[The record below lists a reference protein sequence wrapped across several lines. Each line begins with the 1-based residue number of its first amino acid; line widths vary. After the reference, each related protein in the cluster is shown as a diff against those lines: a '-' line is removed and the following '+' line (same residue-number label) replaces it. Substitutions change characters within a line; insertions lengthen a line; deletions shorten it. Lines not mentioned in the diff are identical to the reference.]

1 MPTPSLHRVILRF
14 RLPLLLSGA
23 ILLGFTVIFPQ
34 IGLLS
39 WIAMIPSV
47 AVILLWLP
55 DPSIRLRRLWGM
67 GFLFFFAYYLV
78 NFHWFLYMYPLDFAG
93 MSKPVALLVVAV
105 AWFGLSAFQALGAAF
120 VFLLMGIAVRSEFL
134 SKKPLLHPLL
144 FASLWVAWEWF
155 QANSGWSGVPWGR
168 VSLSQTS
175 FLPALQSAAWFG
187 SYFVSFLIL
196 TVGGLLAYVL
206 LYADKRKLAIIMIGA
221 LFFGNLGAGILRML
235 TFNEGETR
243 MSVAVI
249 QGNLSSH
256 EKWGNNATEHA
267 LTVYGTYT
275 EAAAAEGAEIVIWPE
290 TAIPVNVDTHSYT
303 GTRISE
309 IAKACGVTVLA
320 GVFTDDPETG
330 DDYNSIVVFLPDGT
344 RSETLYHKR
353 NLVPFGE
360 FVPFRE
366 LVMTVIPPLAEIGML
381 DKDLLAGEDS
391 PVFELD
397 EGAVGSMICF
407 DSIYE
412 ANALDSVRNGAQLLA
427 VSTNDSWFK
436 DSRGVWMHN
445 AQSQLRAIE
454 TGRWVV
460 RAANTGVSSVI
471 NAIGRVEDKLD
482 ALLEGYVLADVTL
495 QNQRTLYSYIGN
507 VFPILC
513 LTFAGGCVLLPLG
526 EKITTRAKKRP

>member
-1 MPTPSLHRVILRF
+1 MPTPSIRRIILRF
-14 RLPLLLSGA
+14 RLPLLLLGA
-23 ILLGFTVIFPQ
+23 VLLGFTVIFPQ

-47 AVILLWLP
+47 AVILLCLP
-55 DPSIRLRRLWGM
+55 DPTVRLRKLWGM

-93 MSKPVALLVVAV
+93 MSKPVSLLVVAV

-134 SKKPLLHPLL
+134 SAKPILHPLL
-144 FASLWVAWEWF
+144 FAAIWTTWEWF

-168 VSLSQTS
+168 VALSQTS
-175 FLPALQSAAWFG
+175 LLPTLQSAAWFG

-196 TVGGLLAYVL
+196 AVGGLLAYVL
-206 LYADKRKLAIIMIGA
+206 LYANKRKLAAILACA
-221 LFFGNLGAGILRML
+221 LFFGNLGAGIIRLL
-235 TFNEGETR
+235 TFNEGTEHV
-243 MSVAVI
+243 SVAVI

-275 EAAAAEGAEIVIWPE
+275 KAAAADGAEIIIWPE
-290 TAIPVNVDTHSYT
+290 TAIPVNIDTHSYT
-303 GTRISE
+303 GDRISDM
-309 IAKACGVTVLA
+309 AKSCGVTILA

-330 DDYNSIVVFLPDGT
+330 DDYNSIVAYLPDGT
-344 RSETLYHKR
+344 RSETVFNKR

-360 FVPFRE
+360 FVPFRD
-366 LVMTVIPPLAEIGML
+366 LVMAIIPPLAEIGML

-391 PVFELD
+391 PVFMLE
-397 EGAVGSMICF
+397 EASVGSMICF

-412 ANALDSVRNGAQLLA
+412 TNALASVRNGAELLA

-445 AQSQLRAIE
+445 AQSQLRAVE

-471 NAIGRVEDKLD
+471 NATGKVEDKLG
-482 ALLEGYVLADVTL
+482 ALLEGYVLANVTL

-513 LTFAGGCVLLPLG
+513 LAFAGACVIYTPL
-526 EKITTRAKKRP
+526 EKALKKKELK